1 MGELN
6 THNAI
11 LLCLLETEATSIQ
24 KRKLQELG
32 TEQMQSTA
40 DTRYVR

>member
-24 KRKLQELG
+24 KLQEHG